1 VRVVAAGS
9 SNIDGQR
16 YEHGPRRKFNP
27 RSALLSQR
35 SRSPGSCGTQ
45 VAWSKNNIYIWYPPS
60 NNDNLG
66 FCYISDCN
74 RLQIYFSEIHGSKIQ
89 DPRCHG
95 GLGSEILDPSF
106 ISVRSMDPRSKIQD
120 AMRVLDLKSWIHLGS
135 KIQDPRFPGGL
146 GGVTMLVFNLPG
158 SRINSSLF

>member
-1 VRVVAAGS
+1 M
-9 SNIDGQR
+9 
-16 YEHGPRRKFNP
+16 Y
-27 RSALLSQR
+27 
-35 SRSPGSCGTQ
+35 T
-45 VAWSKNNIYIWYPPS
+45 YIWYLPF

-89 DPRCHG
+89 D
-95 GLGSEILDPSF
+95 
-106 ISVRSMDPRSKIQD
+106 
-120 AMRVLDLKSWIHLGS
+120 AMGVLDLKSWIHLGS
-135 KIQDPRFPGGL
+135 KIQGSKIQDARFPGGL